1 MIDLLHIKN
10 IGIIDDLCI
19 NLNKGFNVLTGE
31 TGAGKTLII
40 GALKILSGGRFSKE
54 MMRFGESHS
63 FVEMSIS
70 VPEWE
75 DNVIVSREI
84 NNSGK
89 NICKINGRLVTVN
102 ELKDFMK
109 NVIDIHGQNDNQT
122 ILDLNKHIE
131 LLDGYAD
138 EEIRDF
144 KQEYQK
150 KYAEYLQLKKE
161 LSLNYGDD
169 LEKQRKLDLL
179 NYQLNEIEEAN
190 LKENE
195 DDELEEKR
203 KLIAASEKIANH
215 LAEAQG
221 EIDNNSIDG
230 LNNAIRAL
238 EKIES
243 YNQTYSDI
251 VTRLKNCYYEIQ
263 EASRDLANEDIYFDQ
278 EEQTKIEERLD
289 FINSLK
295 RKYGNNI
302 VQILEYKTQ
311 IENEIFDIT
320 NRENY
325 VIELKQKQAQ
335 CEKEMLN
342 LCQKISQ
349 IRTKFATQLSSE
361 ITKELKELEMKN
373 AEFEVSVEFL
383 ENHKFNENGLDK
395 VEFMISTNKGDEK
408 KSLIKIASGGEMSR
422 VMLAIKTVLAD
433 VDQTPVLVF
442 DEIDTGI
449 SGIAANS
456 TGEKIKRIAKNQQD
470 ICIKQLATIAAKG
483 DYNYY
488 IFKTSEDNTTKTHI
502 NQLNEEQIIR
512 EIARISNGEITE
524 TSLQNAKEMRNTSR
538 KIA

>member
-1 MIDLLHIKN
+1 M
-10 IGIIDDLCI
+10 
-19 NLNKGFNVLTGE
+19 
-31 TGAGKTLII
+31 
-40 GALKILSGGRFSKE
+40 
-54 MMRFGESHS
+54 
-63 FVEMSIS
+63 
-70 VPEWE
+70 
-75 DNVIVSREI
+75 
-84 NNSGK
+84 
-89 NICKINGRLVTVN
+89 
-102 ELKDFMK
+102 
-109 NVIDIHGQNDNQT
+109 
-122 ILDLNKHIE
+122 
-131 LLDGYAD
+131 
-138 EEIRDF
+138 
-144 KQEYQK
+144 
-150 KYAEYLQLKKE
+150 
-161 LSLNYGDD
+161 
-169 LEKQRKLDLL
+169 L

-456 TGEKIKRIAKNQQD
+456 TGEKMKRIAKNHQV
-470 ICIKQLATIAAKG
+470 ICITHLATIAAKG